1 MAFLFP
7 KALLKPINSLRA
19 FLSLPPMKDS
29 NQKKSKVTI
38 VTAFKTIIWPRR
50 KLVFIGLL
58 LIVISR
64 AAGFVLPLKSKEL
77 LDEIVP
83 NKDMDSLYNMLI
95 LVGLALLAQAITSFL
110 LTRILS
116 VQAQYLISELRA
128 QVQRKVLSLP
138 ISFFDN
144 TKSGALVSRIMS
156 DVEGV
161 RNLIG
166 TGLVQLVGGTITA
179 IISLILLIKINPWM
193 TLFVFL
199 PVAIF
204 GYVALKAFKFIRP
217 IFRDRGKINAEVK
230 GRLTE
235 TLAGVRVIKGF
246 NAEEQENKLFEA
258 GVDKLFQNVKKSL
271 TATAIMTSSSTFL
284 LGLASVGIMGI
295 GGYYMIEETM
305 TTGDFLL
312 FTLLLGFMIAPIV
325 QMSNIGSQLT
335 EALAGLDRTEELMNM
350 TPEEEMENRTIT
362 LKDIKGHLE
371 FKNVSF
377 AYEEGKEVLYNIN
390 LAVKPG
396 GVIALVGSSGSG
408 KSTIA
413 GLSATFL
420 TPTSGIVSID
430 GQDLSE
436 VKLSSYRK
444 NLGVVL
450 QDEFLFEGTIREN
463 ILFPRPNASEE
474 QLQNAVRAGYVNEFT
489 DRFEDG
495 LETLIGERGVKLSGG
510 QRQRI
515 SIARAILADPK
526 IIILD
531 EATSNL
537 DTESESLIQKSLTE
551 LVKDRTTIVIAHR
564 LSTIKKADQILVIES
579 GKIAERGTHDEL
591 IASQGRY
598 FDLYTYQA
606 KI

>member
-1 MAFLFP
+1 MRHLAAN
-7 KALLKPINSLRA
+7 KET
-19 FLSLPPMKDS
+19 KDS
-29 NQKKSKVTI
+29 KKPKVSLAK
-38 VTAFKTIIWPRR
+38 AFRTIIWPKR
-50 KLVFIGLL
+50 KLVLIGLI

-64 AAGFVLPLKSKEL
+64 LSSLVLPWKSKAL
-77 LDEIVP
+77 LDDVIP
-83 NKDMDSLYNMLI
+83 NKDYNELYNLLTIVGIAI
-95 LVGLALLAQAITSFL
+95 LVQAITSFL

-128 QVQRKVLSLP
+128 QVQKKVLSLP

-179 IISLILLIKINPWM
+179 AITLVLLIKISLPM
-193 TLFVFL
+193 TLFVL
-199 PVAIF
+199 VPVSIF
-204 GYVALKAFKFIRP
+204 GLVALKAFKYIRP
-217 IFRDRGKINAEVK
+217 IFRIRGKINAEVT

-246 NAEEQENKLFEA
+246 NAEAQENKTFEE
-258 GVDKLFQNVKKSL
+258 GVDRLFQNVKRSL
-271 TATAIMTSSSTFL
+271 TATAIMTSSATFL
-284 LGLASVGIMGI
+284 LGLASTGIMGI
-295 GGYYMIEETM
+295 GGYYIMHDTL
-305 TTGDFLL
+305 TTGDFIS

-350 TPEEEMENRTIT
+350 DPEEDAENRTILVENMT
-362 LKDIKGHLE
+362 GDIVFE
-371 FKNVSF
+371 DVSF
-377 AYEEGKEVLYNIN
+377 SYEQGKQVLHNISFK
-390 LAVKPG
+390 APAGSVT
-396 GVIALVGSSGSG
+396 ALVGSSGSG

-420 TPTSGIVSID
+420 NAISGKITID
-430 GQDLSE
+430 GHDISK
-436 VKLSSYRK
+436 VKLSSFRQH
-444 NLGVVL
+444 LGVVL

-474 QLQNAVRAGYVNEFT
+474 QLQNAVKAGYVNEFT
-489 DRFEDG
+489 DRFDDG
-495 LETLIGERGVKLSGG
+495 LDTLIGERGVKLSGG

-515 SIARAILADPK
+515 AIARSVLADPR

-537 DTESESLIQKSLTE
+537 DTESEALIQKSLAT
-551 LVKDRTTIVIAHR
+551 LVENRTTIVIAHR
-564 LSTIKKADQILVIES
+564 LSTIKKADQILVIEA
-579 GKIAERGTHDEL
+579 GRIVEQGNHDSL
-591 IASQGRY
+591 IASKGRY
-598 FDLYTYQA
+598 YELYTYQA

>member
-1 MAFLFP
+1 MA
-7 KALLKPINSLRA
+7 
-19 FLSLPPMKDS
+19 
-29 NQKKSKVTI
+29 
-38 VTAFKTIIWPRR
+38 TAFKTIIWPRR
-50 KLVFIGLL
+50 KLVFIGLI

-64 AAGFVLPLKSKEL
+64 LSSLIMPWKLRAL
-77 LDEIVP
+77 LDDVVP
-83 NKDMDSLYNMLI
+83 KKDFPALYDLLW
-95 LVGLALLAQAITSFL
+95 LVGFALLIQAVTSFL

-128 QVQRKVLSLP
+128 QVQKKVLSLP

-144 TKSGALVSRIMS
+144 TKSGALVSRIMT

-166 TGLVQLVGGTITA
+166 TGLVQLIGGSLTA
-179 IISLILLIKINPWM
+179 VVTLVILIEMNAWM

-199 PVAIF
+199 PVSIF
-204 GYVALKAFKFIRP
+204 GYVALRAFKYIRP
-217 IFRDRGKINAEVK
+217 LFRNRGKINAEVQ

-246 NAEEQENKLFEA
+246 NAEEQENKVFEQ
-258 GVDKLFQNVKKSL
+258 GVDRLFQNVKKSL
-271 TATAIMTSSSTFL
+271 TATALMTSSSTFL

-295 GGYYMIEETM
+295 GGYFMMQGEM
-305 TTGDFLL
+305 STGEFISYTV
-312 FTLLLGFMIAPIV
+312 FLGFLIAPIV

-350 TPEEEMENRTIT
+350 TAEEDLEDRTVS
-362 LKDIKGHLE
+362 LERLDGHLKFE
-371 FKNVSF
+371 NVSF
-377 AYEEGKEVLYNIN
+377 SYEEGKEVLHNIN
-390 LAVKPG
+390 FEAKAG
-396 GVIALVGSSGSG
+396 NVIALVGSSGSG

-413 GLSATFL
+413 GLTATFL
-420 TPTSGIVSID
+420 NPKSGKVTMD
-430 GQDLSE
+430 GQDLSK

-444 NLGVVL
+444 YLGVVL

-474 QLQNAVRAGYVNEFT
+474 ELQKAVKAGYVNEFT

-495 LETLIGERGVKLSGG
+495 LDTLIGERGVKLSGG

-515 SIARAILADPK
+515 SIARAILANPK
-526 IIILD
+526 VIILD

-564 LSTIKKADQILVIES
+564 LSTIKRADQILVIEA
-579 GKIAERGTHDEL
+579 GEIAERGTHDEL
-591 IASQGRY
+591 IAKEGRY
-598 FDLYTYQA
+598 FELYTYQA